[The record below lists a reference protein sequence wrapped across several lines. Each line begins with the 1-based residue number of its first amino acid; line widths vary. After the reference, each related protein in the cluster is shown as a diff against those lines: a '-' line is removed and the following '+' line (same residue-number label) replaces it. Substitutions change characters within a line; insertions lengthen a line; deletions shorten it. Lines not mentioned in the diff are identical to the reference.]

1 MGFKDI
7 QGQGLNEQ
15 DWNLK
20 VILSS
25 DSQFLLHIRITQRP
39 FRNSKVQASPS
50 VVSIEFSVSVTQTV
64 YFKSS
69 KWFYVQPRLKTTH
82 FSQFRREAAAQPGE
96 TAGLRSHHHLQ
107 TEVCDGLGSLPCL
120 SHLTCW
126 ESWS

>member
-25 DSQFLLHIRITQRP
+25 DSQLLLYIRITQRP

-50 VVSIEFSVSVTQTV
+50 IVSIEFSVSVTQCILNLPSGSM
-64 YFKSS
+64 Y
-69 KWFYVQPRLKTTH
+69 
-82 FSQFRREAAAQPGE
+82 SQG
-96 TAGLRSHHHLQ
+96 
-107 TEVCDGLGSLPCL
+107 
-120 SHLTCW
+120 
-126 ESWS
+126 

>member
-25 DSQFLLHIRITQRP
+25 DSQLLLYIRITQRP

-50 VVSIEFSVSVTQTV
+50 SVAIEFSVSVTQCILNLPSGSM
-64 YFKSS
+64 Y
-69 KWFYVQPRLKTTH
+69 
-82 FSQFRREAAAQPGE
+82 SQG
-96 TAGLRSHHHLQ
+96 
-107 TEVCDGLGSLPCL
+107 
-120 SHLTCW
+120 
-126 ESWS
+126 